1 MSDDE
6 KLEAILGAA
15 YECFRLH
22 GVRRTTM
29 DDIARH
35 AGMSRPAVYQHVR
48 NKEDAFR
55 RLATRLF
62 SQAMADFRAGLDA
75 DAPFPE
81 RLALALA
88 AKLRLVIKVWSE
100 SPHAEELLGEG
111 VKLTADLVFEAH
123 ATTLGALTA
132 AVRAERPDADAEE
145 FAELLMALGRGLE
158 VRSADPDVPLRRL
171 RHGVALLVAGLD
183 HPATA

>member
-6 KLEAILGAA
+6 KLEAILAAA

-55 RLATRLF
+55 QLAERLVAETLERFTGALA
-62 SQAMADFRAGLDA
+62 S
-75 DAPFPE
+75 DAPLAE
-81 RLALALA
+81 RLAAALA
-88 AKLRLVIKVWSE
+88 TKLNLTLRLWRE
-100 SPHAEELLGEG
+100 SPHAEELLGAG
-111 VKLTADLVFEAH
+111 AKISADLTARDHAVTREA
-123 ATTLGALTA
+123 LIA
-132 AVRAERPDADAEE
+132 AIGAERPDVDAAE
-145 FAELLMALGRGLE
+145 FVELLMALGRGLQIE
-158 VRSADPDVPLRRL
+158 SADPEIPTRRL
-171 RHGVALLVAGLD
+171 RQGVVLLVAGLD
-183 HPATA
+183 HSTTS